1 MSPVPNTVAA
11 RPHVYRPQL
20 TLHTPNDAERERDLI
35 ERARGG
41 DRDAFGA
48 LVRTHLPGAIR
59 LAMRIT
65 RNEADAEDIVQD
77 AFLSALRNIDD
88 FELGRPFWPWLAR
101 IVANRSLDVVGSK
114 GRQGETL
121 AETIPSDSPNPS
133 QSAERGELM
142 DRVRA
147 VIATMPPRQRLV
159 VEMYELE
166 GASVAEIAQQ
176 TGSAA
181 ATVRWHLHVGRRTLR
196 AALAHLYGEDR

>member
-1 MSPVPNTVAA
+1 LVPNTVAA

-20 TLHTPNDAERERDLI
+20 TLHPSNDAERERDLI

-41 DRDAFGA
+41 DREAFGG

-114 GRQGETL
+114 SRQGDSLTETL
-121 AETIPSDSPNPS
+121 PSEGPGPAI
-133 QSAERGELM
+133 SAERQELM

-147 VIATMPPRQRLV
+147 VVATMPPRQRLV
-159 VEMYELE
+159 VELYDLE
-166 GASVAEIAQQ
+166 GASVAEIAKL

-196 AALAHLYGEDR
+196 AALGHLYGEDR